1 MTTASAVYHI
11 TAQDVDVILEAEL
24 ASHDPAA
31 PARLFTVLQGLLTP
45 TAQQTSRNVV
55 YLHRGIN
62 ATKRVFFRALCVAL
76 SGQAPSRRPACG
88 WVTPENIDDAARI
101 LNHGIEGRY
110 PQLLVLD
117 NIPSGTLVEWR
128 HLMSLAATPAV
139 QIHILQDIAWPHEH
153 LKLPTASVEQYDWRD
168 LSSSAVSLRADAVDV
183 LAPAI
188 ASWLGIVGAAH
199 PADIAGLCA
208 APGEVCLTASH
219 LADVPPSARSPR
231 RPLLSATPALWSPG
245 GACADAKPLPTE
257 PECVSRITPQI
268 APCRKDPCVAPAR
281 SAPAV
286 LHLGC
291 GVGCDE
297 DHSKPTVSLTI
308 DGKPVRGLSE
318 ITWEETAPEP
328 SVSSSAVTAPVDAPS
343 SVSPSAET
351 WPQESAATATQDSS
365 HSSAET
371 AKPTG
376 EDGSEFIYISGVKLP
391 LRTLDASLTV
401 GAVNVVKMTIRL
413 FRDEHNDWWENYH
426 SVKDRLIARNL
437 REREVVAVRHPHL
450 DVLGIKSLVFTRVSL
465 PSANCEV
472 DLEGIPPRER
482 RALVSGGLSVEPESL
497 PVRLGSLPGSLG
509 LMQARAAQTAIYP
522 GAGTGDR
529 DARLYT
535 ALSLAGE
542 AGEVAGKASKAM
554 RDGES
559 SALMAALYTELGD
572 VFWHW
577 LQACAEW
584 GAQPDQ
590 IAEAMFQRLQDRQAR
605 GVLTGSGDKR

>member
-1 MTTASAVYHI
+1 MTTASAMNHI
-11 TAQDVDVILEAEL
+11 TAQDVDTLLEVEL

-31 PARLFTVLQGLLTP
+31 PARLFTVLQRLLTL
-45 TAQQTSRNVV
+45 TAQQTSKNVV

-62 ATKRVFFRALCVAL
+62 PTKRVFFQALCAAL
-76 SGQAPSRRPACG
+76 GGHTSSYRSGCG
-88 WVTPENIDDAARI
+88 WVTSENIDAAAQI
-101 LNHGIEGRY
+101 LNHGSEGRY

-117 NIPSGTLVEWR
+117 NIPSGTLIEWR

-139 QIHILQDIAWPHEH
+139 QIHVLQDIAWPHEH

-208 APGEVCLTASH
+208 APGEVYLTASH

-245 GACADAKPLPTE
+245 GACANATLLPTE
-257 PECVSRITPQI
+257 PERTSRVTPQI

-281 SAPAV
+281 SSPPA
-286 LHLGC
+286 LHVGC
-291 GVGCDE
+291 GKMTIGCDALCDE
-297 DHSKPTVSLTI
+297 AH
-308 DGKPVRGLSE
+308 G
-318 ITWEETAPEP
+318 EP
-328 SVSSSAVTAPVDAPS
+328 SVSSSAVTAPVAPPS
-343 SVSPSAET
+343 SVSPSAAT
-351 WPQESAATATQDSS
+351 WPQESAATATQPDSTQ
-365 HSSAET
+365 SSAET
-371 AKPTG
+371 VKPVGDEPTKKSFG
-376 EDGSEFIYISGVKLP
+376 PDDFI
-391 LRTLDASLTV
+391 
-401 GAVNVVKMTIRL
+401 TI
-413 FRDEHNDWWENYH
+413 
-426 SVKDRLIARNL
+426 
-437 REREVVAVRHPHL
+437 
-450 DVLGIKSLVFTRVSL
+450 
-465 PSANCEV
+465 
-472 DLEGIPPRER
+472 
-482 RALVSGGLSVEPESL
+482 
-497 PVRLGSLPGSLG
+497 SLPGPLAV
-509 LMQARAAQTAIYP
+509 MQARAAQTAIYP

-542 AGEVAGKASKAM
+542 AGEVAGKASKVM

-577 LQACAEW
+577 LQCCQEW

-590 IAEAMFQRLQDRQAR
+590 VAEAMFQRLQDRRRR
-605 GVLTGSGDKR
+605 GTLQGSGDER